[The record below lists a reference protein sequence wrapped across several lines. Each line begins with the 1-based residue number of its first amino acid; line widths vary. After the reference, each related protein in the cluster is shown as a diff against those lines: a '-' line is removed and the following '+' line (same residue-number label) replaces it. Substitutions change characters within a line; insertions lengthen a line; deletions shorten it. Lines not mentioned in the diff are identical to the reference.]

1 MAIIDETDRMYEIEL
16 EVDSDGDLV
25 VIPSF
30 GEDFYMDRD
39 QAVQLV
45 EVLQRYI
52 RTGQVD
58 V

>member
-25 VIPSF
+25 VIPGF

-39 QAVQLV
+39 QVVQLV